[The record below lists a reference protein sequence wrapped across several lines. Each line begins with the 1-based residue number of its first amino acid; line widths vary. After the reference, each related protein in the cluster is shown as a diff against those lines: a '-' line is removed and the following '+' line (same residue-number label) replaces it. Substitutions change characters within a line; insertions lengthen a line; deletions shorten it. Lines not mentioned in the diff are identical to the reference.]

1 MAKNNEVKKIFSN
14 INSQEKI
21 ELLEQLNIQTLDQ
34 QDLESLVLLID
45 DNDNGIRNCITN
57 LFSFSDDPRIP
68 AMLVKYISSTNI
80 SSRNLAG
87 EILVNIGSN
96 SVDSLIGYLGEVKN
110 YDDQKFI
117 IDLLGLIKN
126 NKAEEAIVE
135 ILRNT
140 KDANVKLSCIEALG
154 NMESEKS
161 VGLILTNYDE
171 DDIYKPTINEALGK
185 IGSQEALD
193 FMIKKYPVEND
204 LTKYSIIESLGI
216 IGNME
221 TFFFLISELNT
232 SEGPLIWVLI
242 NSIKQ
247 LSEKLN
253 LDVPFDEKMRNAILA
268 TIYQANSEFKKSAI
282 HLLKEFN
289 DKEIVTACLTA
300 LGEDHELDE
309 ILRTKVIQNKEHSL
323 LAFPSL
329 LKMKLKNSECVL
341 NLLNDII
348 DSLEIPV
355 TNILKGLSLRNLI
368 DALSDYLS
376 NSDEEA
382 RRISMNLLFRI
393 DSKTA
398 LLFSDKMLSDD
409 NIWNKLRFVDNLAEI
424 EDESANKILEILTED
439 SEIMVSNRA
448 SELLKQRTSIYN

>member
-1 MAKNNEVKKIFSN
+1 MEVTKPFI
-14 INSQEKI
+14 
-21 ELLEQLNIQTLDQ
+21 
-34 QDLESLVLLID
+34 
-45 DNDNGIRNCITN
+45 
-57 LFSFSDDPRIP
+57 SFP
-68 AMLVKYISSTNI
+68 
-80 SSRNLAG
+80 
-87 EILVNIGSN
+87 
-96 SVDSLIGYLGEVKN
+96 
-110 YDDQKFI
+110 
-117 IDLLGLIKN
+117 
-126 NKAEEAIVE
+126 
-135 ILRNT
+135 
-140 KDANVKLSCIEALG
+140 LS
-154 NMESEKS
+154 
-161 VGLILTNYDE
+161 LILTNYDE
-171 DDIYKPTINEALGK
+171 DEIYKPTINEALGK
-185 IGSQEALD
+185 IGSKEALE
-193 FMIKKYPVEND
+193 FMINKYPLEND

-232 SEGPLIWVLI
+232 SEGPLVWVLI

-289 DKEIVTACLTA
+289 DKKIVTACLTS
-300 LGEDHELDE
+300 LGEDYELDE
-309 ILRTKVIQNKEHSL
+309 ILRTKVLQNKEQSL
-323 LAFPSL
+323 LVFPSL

-424 EDESANKILEILTED
+424 EDETANKILEELTED